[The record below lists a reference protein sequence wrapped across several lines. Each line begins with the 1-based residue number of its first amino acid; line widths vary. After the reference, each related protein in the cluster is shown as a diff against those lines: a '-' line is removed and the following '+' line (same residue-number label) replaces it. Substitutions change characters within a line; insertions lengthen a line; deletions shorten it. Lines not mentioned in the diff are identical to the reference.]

1 MSAPDAKAALDEQ
14 LQAMVAASRPVVGP
28 PARDPV
34 NLPMIRHWCDAIGDE
49 NPVYTDPK
57 AALSSLHGGVVA
69 PPTMLQ
75 AWGMRGLERRPLAAA
90 EQAPVRGPNELLNE
104 AGYTSVV
111 ATDCEQD
118 YLRYLEPGDLLT
130 AESRLES
137 VSSEKHTALGD
148 GYFVTTRTT
157 YRDQN
162 GAVVG
167 EMRFRIL
174 WFKPPK
180 RGADG

>member
-1 MSAPDAKAALDEQ
+1 MSVLDEQ
-14 LQAMVAASRPVVGP
+14 LQAMVAASRPVLGP

-49 NPVYTDPK
+49 NPVYTDPE
-57 AALSSLHGGVVA
+57 AGARSLHGGIVA

-75 AWGMRGLERRPLAAA
+75 AWGMRGLERRSPAAA
-90 EQAPVRGPNELLNE
+90 VQARGGGPNRLLNE

-118 YLRYLEPGDLLT
+118 YKRYLEPGDLLT
-130 AESRLES
+130 TESQLES
-137 VSSEKHTALGD
+137 VSSEKRTALGD

-162 GAVVG
+162 GEVVA

-174 WFKPPK
+174 WFKPPQRK
-180 RGADG
+180 GDE